1 MNFKKLLAA
10 LALLL
15 ALLTPD
21 MTELQNANNWTEIL
35 VRSEELKTL
44 PFGDVWEE
52 YCNQCG
58 APVDGAWF
66 ASVKAYEEEVLVK
79 RV

>member
-1 MNFKKLLAA
+1 MRNIQK
-10 LALLL
+10 ALLM

-21 MTELQNANNWTEIL
+21 MTDLQNANNWTEIL
-35 VRSEELKTL
+35 VRAEELKTL

-58 APVDGAWF
+58 VPVDGAWF
-66 ASVKAYEEEVLVK
+66 ATVKAYEEEVLVK

>member
-1 MNFKKLLAA
+1 
-10 LALLL
+10 
-15 ALLTPD
+15 

-52 YCNQCG
+52 YCVQCG

-66 ASVKAYEEEVLVK
+66 ATVKAYEEEVLVK